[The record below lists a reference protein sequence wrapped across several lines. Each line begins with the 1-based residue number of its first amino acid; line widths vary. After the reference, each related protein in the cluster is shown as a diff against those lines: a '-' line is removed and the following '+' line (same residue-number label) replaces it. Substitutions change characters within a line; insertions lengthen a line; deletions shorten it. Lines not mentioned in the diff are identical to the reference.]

1 MKLSSAPIFA
11 VSIVAAALLSACS
24 QNPTQEHTAVPIE
37 SLKSAVVVQY
47 ADIAEAVY
55 EDSLITAMALRDQI
69 QVFLDHPTESNL
81 AKAKEAWIA
90 ARVPYQQSEVYR
102 FGNAIVD
109 DWEGK
114 VNAWPLDEGLIDYVD
129 TSAYGEE
136 SDVNS
141 LYSANI
147 IANKTLTIGGSTL
160 DASKITPELIAEHLH
175 EADGVEANVAS
186 GYHAIEFL
194 LWGQDLN
201 GTNKGA
207 GERPASDYDLQNCSN
222 GHCERRREYLL
233 AATDLLISD
242 LEEMAQNWKH
252 AGAARV
258 ALLEQSSDQGL
269 STILTGM
276 GSLAYGELG
285 GERTKLGL
293 LLHDPEEEHDCFSDN
308 THYSHYYDAKGI
320 KNAYLGEY
328 TRIDG
333 TLVKGPSLS
342 TLVQQ
347 AQPSLDVTMKARLM
361 ATEAA
366 AQVMVDQAMQGN
378 TFDVLIGMNNTAG
391 NQVVNNFIDSLVSET
406 RTTEEIIRLLDLQ
419 GISLEGSDSL
429 DNPDSV
435 F

>member
-1 MKLSSAPIFA
+1 MKLSSTPLFA
-11 VSIVAAALLSACS
+11 GSILATAVLSACS
-24 QNPTQEHTAVPIE
+24 TTSSHDSMAVT
-37 SLKSAVVVQY
+37 SHDLKSAVVVQY
-47 ADIAEAVY
+47 ADIADAIF
-55 EDSLITAMALRDQI
+55 EDSLITAVELRSQI
-69 QVFLDHPTESNL
+69 VAFLDNPTEANL
-81 AKAKEAWIA
+81 QKAKTAWIA

-129 TSAYGEE
+129 TGSYGEE
-136 SDVNS
+136 SDVND
-141 LYSANI
+141 LYNANV
-147 IANKTLTIGGSTL
+147 IASPTLVVGNNTIDT
-160 DASKITPELIAEHLH
+160 SKITPELIAEHLH

-201 GTNKGA
+201 GTDKGA
-207 GERPASDYDLQNCSN
+207 GERPASDYDLENCSN
-222 GHCERRREYLL
+222 SHCDRRRDYLL
-233 AATDLLISD
+233 AATDLLITD
-242 LEEMAQNWKH
+242 LEEMSQSWKQ
-252 AGAARV
+252 AGAART
-258 ALLEQSSDQGL
+258 ALLEQSADEGL

-320 KNAYLGEY
+320 KNVYLGEY
-328 TRIDG
+328 TRVDG
-333 TLVKGPSLS
+333 TLVQGPSLS
-342 TLVQQ
+342 TLIKSTK
-347 AQPSLDVTMKARLM
+347 PSLDITMKANLM
-361 ATEAA
+361 ATESA
-366 AQVMVDQAMQGN
+366 AQVMVDEAMQGN
-378 TFDVLIGMNNTAG
+378 TFDVLIGMNNTQG
-391 NQVVNNFIDSLVSET
+391 NQIVNNFIDSLVAET

-419 GISLEGSDSL
+419 GITLEGSDSL
-429 DNPDSV
+429 DNPSSV